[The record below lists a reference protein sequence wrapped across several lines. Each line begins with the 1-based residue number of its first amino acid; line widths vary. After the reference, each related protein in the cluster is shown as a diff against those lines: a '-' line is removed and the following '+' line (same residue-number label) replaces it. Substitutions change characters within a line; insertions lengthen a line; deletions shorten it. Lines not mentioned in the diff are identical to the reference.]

1 MVERIKV
8 GDKVKVIAGNDSGK
22 EGEISLIKE
31 GRAIVKGLGL
41 LVRHRKK
48 NGEDVDKLDEL
59 MGKLKGPLGTRAV
72 RQKATATAA
81 RLVELGLLSRG
92 SIKQNKLPPKTVYSS
107 TDRGKRIYEEILS
120 KNS

>member
-22 EGEISLIKE
+22 EGEVSLVKE

-48 NGEDVDKLDEL
+48 NGEDGEGSKDEISRPIHLSNL
-59 MGKLKGPLGTRAV
+59 MPIDSKG
-72 RQKATATAA
+72 KATRTG
-81 RLVELGLLSRG
+81 VK
-92 SIKQNKLPPKTVYSS
+92 I
-107 TDRGKRIYEEILS
+107 GKDGTKNRLS
-120 KNS
+120 KKSGVTF